1 MEISKEI
8 LNDIVDTMEMGLKCF
23 LHRETFE
30 VVSYPDPEEHLDM
43 DPEDW
48 EEAIGKV
55 KKNKKKFIEI
65 EAMTSSGSF
74 KVMEEFIESL
84 DNSDTKIRLVT
95 ALEGRK
101 PFANF
106 NHQIDNS
113 GEYRE
118 LWFAFK
124 RQKSIEWVQNQLPF
138 QSK

>member
-65 EAMTSSGSF
+65 EAMTSSDSF

>member
-8 LNDIVDTMEMGLKCF
+8 LNDIVDTMEIGLKCF

-65 EAMTSSGSF
+65 EAMTSSDSF

-84 DNSDTKIRLVT
+84 DNNDTKIRLVT

-106 NHQIDNS
+106 KHQIDNS

-124 RQKSIEWVQNQLPF
+124 RKKSIEWVQIQLPF
-138 QSK
+138 QFK

>member
-8 LNDIVDTMEMGLKCF
+8 LNDIVDTMEIGLKCF

-65 EAMTSSGSF
+65 EAMTSSDSF

-84 DNSDTKIRLVT
+84 DNNDTKIRLVT

-106 NHQIDNS
+106 KHQIDNS

-124 RQKSIEWVQNQLPF
+124 RQKSIEWVQNQLTF

>member
-8 LNDIVDTMEMGLKCF
+8 LNDIVDTMEMSLKCF

>member
-8 LNDIVDTMEMGLKCF
+8 LNDIADTMEMGLKCF

-30 VVSYPDPEEHLDM
+30 VVSYPDPEENFDM

-65 EAMTSSGSF
+65 EAMTSSDSF

-84 DNSDTKIRLVT
+84 DNNDTKIRLVT

-106 NHQIDNS
+106 NHQIHNS
-113 GEYRE
+113 NEYRE

-124 RQKSIEWVQNQLPF
+124 RQKSIEWVQNQLSF

>member
-8 LNDIVDTMEMGLKCF
+8 LNDIADNLEIGLKCF
-23 LHRETFE
+23 IHRETFE
-30 VVSYPDPEEHLDM
+30 VVSYPDPEQHFDM
-43 DPEDW
+43 DSDDW
-48 EEAIGKV
+48 KEVISKV

-65 EAMTSSGSF
+65 EGMTSSESF

-84 DNSDTKIRLVT
+84 DNSDTKIRLMT

-106 NHQIDNS
+106 KNQIDNS

-118 LWFAFK
+118 QWFVFK
-124 RQKSIEWVQNQLPF
+124 RQKNIEWVQNQLSF